1 MREIHNVQKLLYIYI
16 YIYNFFFL
24 LYKLNAQIHPR
35 LMKFIHPIIGLLAP
49 MRPLESRIL
58 HIF

>member
-1 MREIHNVQKLLYIYI
+1 MREIHNVQKLL

-35 LMKFIHPIIGLLAP
+35 LMKFIHPIIGLLAL